1 MTAYLCPVF
10 QENQFSDDVSFLSG
24 GLLWFYVAGTSTLQT
39 AYTTDAGDVAWPNP
53 IVLDAR
59 GEAGGS
65 IWLAEGQSYRIVLE
79 SAPIYGQTH
88 GVVITEFDDVVGIN
102 DASVVTPTSAFA
114 ILNADPN
121 YVTSSSFSVSGDYR
135 FLFVTNRKLR
145 LTDSGGTSIHSVI
158 LSTYAAGVTTVAITG
173 LIDSGISLIE
183 YSLIPPDASP
193 DRFNYVSITQ
203 DLTVSG
209 DTVLDG
215 DAIISGS
222 ASVNGGNIW
231 THINC
236 PASLA
241 VNSYQSFESGALIQ
255 GGVGTSNSSGT
266 GIVTLPTAY
275 AHGYTVV
282 CTAKQTSSIF
292 DAVVATVYQTKTLT
306 SFSVYLQDATG
317 TAEPNYDFY
326 WITIGY

>member
-39 AYTTDAGDVAWPNP
+39 AYTNDAGDVAWPNP

-102 DASVVTPTSAFA
+102 DASAVTPTSAFDV
-114 ILNADPN
+114 LNADPN

-145 LTDSGGTSIHSVI
+145 LTDSGGTSIHSVNF
-158 LSTYAAGVTTVAITG
+158 STYAAGVTTVAITG
-173 LIDSGISLIE
+173 TIDSGISLIE

-193 DRFNYVSITQ
+193 DRFTSLTSTGAFVSDGTATFNGFVDIG
-203 DLTVSG
+203 G
-209 DTVLDG
+209 DQP
-215 DAIISGS
+215 
-222 ASVNGGNIW
+222 W
-231 THINC
+231 TNTNC

-255 GGVGTSNSSGT
+255 GGVGTSNSAGT

-275 AHGYTVV
+275 TTGYTVV
-282 CTAKQTSSIF
+282 CTARQTSSTF
-292 DAVVATVYQTKTLT
+292 DAVVATVYASKTLT

-317 TAEPNYDFY
+317 TTEPNYDFY
-326 WITIGY
+326 WVTIGY